1 MLSFYRLLIKLAALP
16 GNVSVLYN
24 SWLLVVAAKSEIN
37 HNVSKCMVVS
47 SDISQNIQGNNTKT

>member
-24 SWLLVVAAKSEIN
+24 SWLLVGAAKSEIN
-37 HNVSKCMVVS
+37 Y
-47 SDISQNIQGNNTKT
+47 TKKAFQV